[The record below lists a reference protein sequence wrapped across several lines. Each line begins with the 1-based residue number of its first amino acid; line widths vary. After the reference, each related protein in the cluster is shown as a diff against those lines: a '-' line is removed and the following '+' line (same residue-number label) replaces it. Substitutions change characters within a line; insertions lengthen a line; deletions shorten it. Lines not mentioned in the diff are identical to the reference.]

1 MVGELRDNWDIQ
13 YLQLFW
19 RLQNGW
25 EIVMWLR
32 DCQVVGRLRGGEKL
46 KGSGEFG
53 EMVGYDWEIEMWL
66 LY

>member
-19 RLQNGW
+19 RLRNGW

-53 EMVGYDWEIEMWL
+53 EVVG
-66 LY
+66 